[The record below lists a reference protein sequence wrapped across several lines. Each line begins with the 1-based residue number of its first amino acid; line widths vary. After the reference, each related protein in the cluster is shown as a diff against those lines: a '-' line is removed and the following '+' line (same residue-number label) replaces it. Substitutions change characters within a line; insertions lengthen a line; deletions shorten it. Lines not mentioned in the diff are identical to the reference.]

1 MKGFAWFADLAAAP
15 NQAPCPGAAPWHCGP
30 PHGRQAQH
38 LLGLRPLRLDKG
50 PMRYSNLDVVLKRLL
65 SGYSSRPI
73 LHVPVSLPCVG
84 FLILCRMSAHAATWS
99 RMSKT

>member
-15 NQAPCPGAAPWHCGP
+15 TKHHARA
-30 PHGRQAQH
+30 
-38 LLGLRPLRLDKG
+38 PLRGIVVPRTGGRRSTYWDCAHYVWTRA
-50 PMRYSNLDVVLKRLL
+50 PMRYSTLDVVLKRLL

-84 FLILCRMSAHAATWS
+84 F
-99 RMSKT
+99 